1 MVDLFDIQDDV
12 AAAVIDALRLHIGSY
27 PSRGRPTESAEAYG
41 FFLKARIALN
51 AQDTESAE
59 ADLRKAVKTDPDFA
73 EAFELLSLV
82 YWTADEPELMKDA
95 AARALAA
102 DPDLAL
108 ARALY
113 IEGDTVNYSLAD
125 VIDANLRAARARP
138 NDPATLRTL
147 SWNLM
152 ITGYVKEALRV
163 AERLAVIDPLSQI
176 AHIRRAAVRR
186 GAGRKSDAT
195 ASLKIA
201 GRLTGVVPLDW
212 YFGEM
217 YLSQQQDEKAIDY
230 FEAAVRSVGMSDAT
244 WVREIVTGGREPYTG
259 QALLDRQIPVVIQ
272 SVPPDADLP
281 VMHLYLLLG
290 HLDRYLEIIL
300 DEEQDHSMS
309 SPAMYYVWAGMVYS
323 DLGFTAH
330 PRYLEIARLMGFV
343 DVWDHRGPPDFCEK
357 TRGKWA
363 CH

>member
-1 MVDLFDIQDDV
+1 
-12 AAAVIDALRLHIGSY
+12 
-27 PSRGRPTESAEAYG
+27 
-41 FFLKARIALN
+41 
-51 AQDTESAE
+51 
-59 ADLRKAVKTDPDFA
+59 
-73 EAFELLSLV
+73 
-82 YWTADEPELMKDA
+82 
-95 AARALAA
+95 
-102 DPDLAL
+102 
-108 ARALY
+108 
-113 IEGDTVNYSLAD
+113 
-125 VIDANLRAARARP
+125 
-138 NDPATLRTL
+138 
-147 SWNLM
+147 M
-152 ITGYVKEALRV
+152 ITGYVKDALRV

-186 GAGRKSDAT
+186 SAGRKSDAT

-217 YLSQQQDEKAIDY
+217 YLCQQQDEKAIDY

-244 WVREIVTGGREPYTG
+244 WVREIVTGGREPHTG

-281 VMHLYLLLG
+281 FMHLYLLLG

-309 SPAMYYVWAGMVYS
+309 SPAMYYVWAGMVYR